1 MRYFTLILVLEVLT
15 NQFVYSINHKTTDGR
30 TGKPMT
36 DPREAYLNMKDD
48 LQQVLSLPFEGRDE
62 EFRDF
67 LVGYL
72 VVKLG
77 YSETRAFEL
86 VKDNEHAIVMM
97 LLEEDEPRT

>member
-1 MRYFTLILVLEVLT
+1 M
-15 NQFVYSINHKTTDGR
+15 
-30 TGKPMT
+30 GK
-36 DPREAYLNMKDD
+36 EAYLKMKDD

-77 YSETRAFEL
+77 YSETRALDL
-86 VKDNEHAIVMM
+86 VQGNEHAIVMM
-97 LLEEDEPRT
+97 LLEEDEPRF

>member
-1 MRYFTLILVLEVLT
+1 M
-15 NQFVYSINHKTTDGR
+15 
-30 TGKPMT
+30 GK
-36 DPREAYLNMKDD
+36 EAYLKMKDD
-48 LQQVLSLPFEGRDE
+48 LQQVLSLPFGGREE

-77 YSETRAFEL
+77 YSETRALHL
-86 VKDNEHAIVMM
+86 VKANEHAIVMM

>member
-1 MRYFTLILVLEVLT
+1 M
-15 NQFVYSINHKTTDGR
+15 
-30 TGKPMT
+30 GK
-36 DPREAYLNMKDD
+36 EAYLKMKDD

-77 YSETRAFEL
+77 YSETRALDL
-86 VKDNEHAIVMM
+86 VKGNEHAIVMM
-97 LLEEDEPRT
+97 LLEEDEPRI